1 MAIGIGGSSDLPF
14 VNGSDA
20 EEDIPELEY
29 ASGSILERIQKQP
42 DGPRVVVLVPAFNE
56 ELTIGSVVLKARL
69 YAKHVIVIDDGS
81 RDKTAEIARAAGAE
95 VIEHVVNRGK
105 ASALQTGFNVLK
117 NKDFDIIVMVDGDGQ
132 HDMADIGAV
141 IKPIVEKQA
150 DVVIGSRFLKGGNS
164 IPLKRRIGQGILN
177 RITNAGSSIK
187 VTDTQSGF
195 RAINMKALGHMDFH
209 SSGYAVEQN
218 MIIHCAEAG
227 LRIVEVP
234 ISVRYD
240 VPNGHKQS
248 SVKMGMDLFSNI
260 IATVGYKRPILLFG
274 VPGVTFCT
282 IELLLGVATMYDM
295 ILLDSLMLQILASGF
310 LMTIGAVLSIS
321 ALMLNSI
328 TTLMRSKF
336 KN

>member
-260 IATVGYKRPILLFG
+260 IATVGYKSPILLFG

-282 IELLLGVATMYDM
+282 IGLLLGVATMYDM

>member
-1 MAIGIGGSSDLPF
+1 
-14 VNGSDA
+14 
-20 EEDIPELEY
+20 
-29 ASGSILERIQKQP
+29 
-42 DGPRVVVLVPAFNE
+42 
-56 ELTIGSVVLKARL
+56 
-69 YAKHVIVIDDGS
+69 
-81 RDKTAEIARAAGAE
+81 
-95 VIEHVVNRGK
+95 
-105 ASALQTGFNVLK
+105 
-117 NKDFDIIVMVDGDGQ
+117 
-132 HDMADIGAV
+132 
-141 IKPIVEKQA
+141 
-150 DVVIGSRFLKGGNS
+150 
-164 IPLKRRIGQGILN
+164 
-177 RITNAGSSIK
+177 
-187 VTDTQSGF
+187 
-195 RAINMKALGHMDFH
+195 
-209 SSGYAVEQN
+209 

>member
-69 YAKHVIVIDDGS
+69 YAKHVMVIDDGS

-218 MIIHCAEAG
+218 MIIHW
-227 LRIVEVP
+227 
-234 ISVRYD
+234 
-240 VPNGHKQS
+240 
-248 SVKMGMDLFSNI
+248 
-260 IATVGYKRPILLFG
+260 
-274 VPGVTFCT
+274 
-282 IELLLGVATMYDM
+282 
-295 ILLDSLMLQILASGF
+295 
-310 LMTIGAVLSIS
+310 
-321 ALMLNSI
+321 
-328 TTLMRSKF
+328 
-336 KN
+336 